1 MRVLIASAGRHGGTH
16 EVAELIA
23 GELREGGHDVEVR
36 EVLDVCTHHVER
48 ARAVVLGSAVY
59 QGRWQSA
66 AVHLARREAGLLR
79 ERRVWLF
86 STGPLGDDHP
96 VPPPDADVAEVMADT
111 GALGHEVFGGRLRRE
126 GLDRRERTTADEQ
139 GLPDGDHRDLLRVRA
154 WADRLA
160 VELDR
165 GAVVDLRDPAAR
177 VGGPARTGPRPGP
190 SGPRGS

>member
-1 MRVLIASAGRHGGTH
+1 MTVLIASAGRHGGTH

-23 GELREGGHDVEVR
+23 DELRVRGHDVEVR

-66 AVHLARREAGLLR
+66 AVHLARRESGLLR

-86 STGPLGDDHP
+86 STGPLGDDRP
-96 VPPPDADVAEVMADT
+96 VPPDADVAEVMADT

-126 GLDRRERTTADEQ
+126 ALDRPERTTADDQ

-154 WADRLA
+154 WADHLA
-160 VELDR
+160 EELDR
-165 GAVVDLRDPAAR
+165 DAVLDLRDPATR